1 MKVWFSGEWKK
12 AKPWISSY
20 HRFLLWNISLAKID
34 VSYIFSISKKGYVAK
49 SEFLKRCMF
58 RFSRFYFV
66 KEMYVTISGKM
77 SKNFRKIQQKYEKAP
92 LFC

>member
-20 HRFLLWNISLAKID
+20 HHFLLWNISLAKID
-34 VSYIFSISKKGYVAK
+34 VRYIFSISKKMCSG
-49 SEFLKRCMF
+49 FPDFILLKRCMLQ
-58 RFSRFYFV
+58 YLE
-66 KEMYVTISGKM
+66 KWAEILE
-77 SKNFRKIQQKYEKAP
+77 NIQQKYEKAP

>member
-1 MKVWFSGEWKK
+1 MYFVFLCFYKNAINITNKK
-12 AKPWISSY
+12 KRKIP
-20 HRFLLWNISLAKID
+20 LAKID
-34 VSYIFSISKKGYVAK
+34 VSYIFSISKKRYVAK